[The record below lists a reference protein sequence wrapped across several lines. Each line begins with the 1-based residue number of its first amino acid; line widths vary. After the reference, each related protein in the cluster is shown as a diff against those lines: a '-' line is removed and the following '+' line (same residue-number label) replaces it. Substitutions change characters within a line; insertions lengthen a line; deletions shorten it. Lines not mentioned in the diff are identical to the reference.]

1 MHHSPQ
7 RRLRPVS
14 IVPLVSLII
23 LLGTAAWAEV
33 TPLARPHGDA
43 FTTGLVGSLSQPSDL
58 DAARTATLRT
68 DLLRAHRLD
77 LLVRHRARTMWDR
90 HGGKKATASQAPAT
104 VPGPATTAPVVHSSG
119 ANWYAI
125 AQCESSGVWSANTGN
140 GYWGGLQFA
149 PSTWFAYG
157 GGAFDGNGPF
167 PYSASTQIAVAERIL
182 AAQGPGAWPNCFV
195 WG

>member
-1 MHHSPQ
+1 MHHSRQ
-7 RRLRPVS
+7 RRLRPAS

-33 TPLARPHGDA
+33 MPVVAPSAPSVSEAVVT
-43 FTTGLVGSLSQPSDL
+43 SLSQPS
-58 DAARTATLRT
+58 ASSGETAGLRT
-68 DLLRAHRLD
+68 DLVTAHRHE
-77 LLVRHRARTMWDR
+77 LLVRRRARTAWQR
-90 HGGKKATASQAPAT
+90 HHASAEAAPVTAPPAAPSSTAS
-104 VPGPATTAPVVHSSG
+104 TTRVASTG

-157 GGAFDGNGPF
+157 GGPFDGAGPF
-167 PYSASTQIAVAERIL
+167 PYSSGAQIAVAERVL

>member
-7 RRLRPVS
+7 HRLRPAS

-33 TPLARPHGDA
+33 TPLARPHTDA
-43 FTTGLVGSLSQPSDL
+43 FTAGLVASLSQPSDM

-68 DLLRAHRLD
+68 DLLKAHHLD
-77 LLVRHRARTMWDR
+77 LLVHHRARTTWDR
-90 HGGKKATASQAPAT
+90 HGGTKAAVSQTPAP
-104 VPGPATTAPVVHSSG
+104 VSGPVSTAPIVHSSG
-119 ANWYAI
+119 ANWSAI

-157 GGAFDGNGPF
+157 GGAFDGQGPF
-167 PYSASTQIAVAERIL
+167 PYSASTQIAVAERVL